1 MGILTGYR
9 REMPR
14 RPPLRDEDLD
24 AVIDAVLRATQ
35 AFVGLAL
42 RSLEA
47 ARAPITLA
55 QYRMLAA
62 LHADDNQ
69 NVRDLA
75 SALGVERSTAT
86 RMYARLVNGGL
97 VERKEDPTDGRAV
110 VVALTPKGRKV
121 VAAVAEARRR
131 NIAALLSAL
140 PATRREQ
147 LVDLLDEFA
156 GLAEEDGLAEKDA
169 CM

>member
-1 MGILTGYR
+1 MPSR
-9 REMPR
+9 RT
-14 RPPLRDEDLD
+14 LRDEDLD

-47 ARAPITLA
+47 AGAPITLA

-62 LHADDNQ
+62 LHAEDNQ

-75 SALGVERSTAT
+75 STLGVERSTAT
-86 RMYARLVNGGL
+86 RMYTRLVNGGL
-97 VERKEDPTDGRAV
+97 VERKGDPTDGRAV
-110 VVALTPKGRKV
+110 VVSLTPKGRKV
-121 VAAVAEARRR
+121 VAEVTRARRR
-131 NIAALLSAL
+131 NVGELLSAM
-140 PATRREQ
+140 PAARREQ

-156 GLAEEDGLAEKDA
+156 GLTETSA
-169 CM
+169 

>member
-1 MGILTGYR
+1 VASR
-9 REMPR
+9 RT
-14 RPPLRDEDLD
+14 LRDEDLD

-47 ARAPITLA
+47 VGSPITLA

-62 LHADDNQ
+62 LGVEDNQ

-75 SALGVERSTAT
+75 STLGVERSTAT
-86 RMYARLVNGGL
+86 RMYTRLVNGGL
-97 VERKEDPTDGRAV
+97 VERKGDPTDGRAV
-110 VVALTPKGRKV
+110 VVSLTPQGRKV
-121 VAAVAEARRR
+121 VAEVTRARRR
-131 NIAALLSAL
+131 NVGALLSAM
-140 PATRREQ
+140 PAARREQ

-156 GLAEEDGLAEKDA
+156 GLTESSA
-169 CM
+169 

>member
-1 MGILTGYR
+1 V
-9 REMPR
+9 PR
-14 RPPLRDEDLD
+14 RPLRDEDLD

-42 RSLEA
+42 RSLETA
-47 ARAPITLA
+47 GAPITLA
-55 QYRMLAA
+55 QYRMLGA

-75 SALGVERSTAT
+75 ATLGVERSTAT
-86 RMYARLVNGGL
+86 RMYTRLVNAGL
-97 VERKEDPTDGRAV
+97 VERKGDPTDGRAV
-110 VVALTPKGRKV
+110 VVSLTPAGRKV
-121 VAAVAEARRR
+121 VTAVVQARRK
-131 NIAALLSAL
+131 NVAALLKPLSA
-140 PATRREQ
+140 ARREQ

-156 GLAEEDGLAEKDA
+156 GLADKDT